1 MEHMVD
7 LTKVTSQLAER
18 NNELVD
24 ATAARDSGEI
34 AVLLRDIS
42 ALERRRNELVHKFS
56 AHTTSERYETAIP
69 VRDRVIQALSL
80 GGRAMAA
87 KLLADMAR
95 SFYGATI
102 PTQSL
107 SSLRRDERRS
117 FLSAKDDLSRTA
129 ERDIYVVPALTFDRF
144 TPVRGTLALSS
155 WPTEHRLIAPSS
167 PRVDVLEITIRLVQQ
182 LPVAVDPSA
191 ARRLIMRLAR
201 TIPGAL
207 PARTVAVGSTF
218 PAALPAGEFDA
229 DRVVNAAESEL
240 THLADRDEAERA
252 DAADRAHVQLG
263 AEALLFGTAMTLAHT
278 SARRAQ

>member
-1 MEHMVD
+1 VERMDD
-7 LTKVTSQLAER
+7 LTRVTSRLAER

-24 ATAARDSGEI
+24 ATAAGDSGEI
-34 AVLLRDIS
+34 AALLRDIS
-42 ALERRRNELVHKFS
+42 ALERRRNELVRRV
-56 AHTTSERYETAIP
+56 AADTAPQRYETAIP

-87 KLLADMAR
+87 KLLADLAR

-117 FLSAKDDLSRTA
+117 FLSAQDDFSRTA
-129 ERDIYVVPALTFDRF
+129 ERDVYVVPALTFDRF

-167 PRVDVLEITIRLVQQ
+167 PRVDVLQITIRLVQQ
-182 LPVAVDPSA
+182 LPVAVDPSS
-191 ARRLIMRLAR
+191 ARRLVMRLAR

-207 PARTVAVGSTF
+207 PSRIAAAGSSF
-218 PAALPAGEFDA
+218 PASLPTGEFDA
-229 DRVVNAAESEL
+229 NRIVNAAEGEL
-240 THLADRDEAERA
+240 TQLAERDETERA
-252 DAADRAHVQLG
+252 DAADRAHAYLS
-263 AEALLFGTAMTLAHT
+263 AEALLFGTAVTLAHA